1 VSGGEL
7 TTEQRNP
14 RSTDLDTLSS
24 LEFVELVNREDAGIA
39 AAVAAEAPR
48 IAEAIER
55 IAASLGAGGRL
66 IYVGAGT
73 SGRLGVLDAAECPP
87 TFGTEAHQVV
97 GVIAGGSAALTR
109 ASEGAEDS
117 AEQGATDLKAIAVS
131 PKDTV
136 VGITASGTTPYVIG
150 ALGLAAAAG
159 AGTVSITCNRES
171 PVASM
176 ADIGIRVVT
185 GPEVLA
191 GSTRMKAGTATKMVL
206 NMLSTGAMVR
216 LGKTFGNLMVD
227 LKAGNRKLK
236 SRSLRIVA
244 EATGLSPEKS
254 GTLLDAAGGDVKLAI
269 VCGRLGIGPD
279 EAARRLRDAGGRVR
293 TALVL
298 RPGDSD
304 GFSEL

>member
-1 VSGGEL
+1 MSAGEL

-14 RSTDLDTLSS
+14 RSAELDTLSS

-48 IAEAIER
+48 IAEAIDR

-87 TFGTEAHQVV
+87 TFGTEARQVV
-97 GVIAGGSAALTR
+97 GLIAGGSAALTR
-109 ASEGAEDS
+109 AVEGAEDS
-117 AEQGATDLKAIAVS
+117 AEQGAIDLQAIAVS
-131 PKDTV
+131 AKDTV

-150 ALGLAAAAG
+150 ALSRAAAAG
-159 AGTVSITCNRES
+159 AGTVGITCNRES

-191 GSTRMKAGTATKMVL
+191 GSTRMKAGSATKMVL

-227 LKAGNRKLK
+227 LQAGNRKLK
-236 SRSLRIVA
+236 SRSLRIVE
-244 EATGLSPEKS
+244 EATGLSPEES
-254 GTLLDAAGGDVKLAI
+254 GTLLDAAGGNLKLAI
-269 VCGRLGIGPD
+269 VCGRLGIDAD

-293 TALVL
+293 TALVAV
-298 RPGDSD
+298 PAG
-304 GFSEL
+304 G

>member
-1 VSGGEL
+1 LSSGEL

-14 RSTDLDTLSS
+14 RSGELDSLSS
-24 LEFVELVNREDAGIA
+24 LEFVELVNREDAGVA

-48 IAEAIER
+48 IAEAIDR

-87 TFGTEAHQVV
+87 TFGTDARQVV
-97 GVIAGGSAALTR
+97 ALIAGGSDALTR
-109 ASEGAEDS
+109 AAEGAEDS
-117 AEQGATDLKAIAVS
+117 AEQGATDLKAVAVS
-131 PKDTV
+131 AKDTV
-136 VGITASGTTPYVIG
+136 VGITASGSTPYVVG
-150 ALGLAAAAG
+150 ALAHAAEAG
-159 AGTVSITCNRES
+159 AGTIGITCNRES

-176 ADIGIRVVT
+176 ADIGISVLT

-236 SRSLRIVA
+236 ARSLRIVQ
-244 EATGLSPEKS
+244 EATGLSPDECE
-254 GTLLDAAGGDVKLAI
+254 TLLDAAGGSLKVAI
-269 VCGRLGIGPD
+269 VCGRLGIDAD
-279 EAARRLRDAGGRVR
+279 EAGRRLRDAGGRVR
-293 TALVL
+293 TVL
-298 RPGDSD
+298 AG
-304 GFSEL
+304 G